1 MPRGYLKNASRSEV
15 GRKARRGGGFRSVD
29 QVRGCSCCDTR
40 GERLRE
46 KELDLAMMFEDE
58 IGEYFT
64 DCEAQPLVCSCLL
77 AGCSFCDHF
86 GDLACLSGV
95 ETLPAPE
102 PMELAAYLPTH
113 RRMQGKAADVCELTG
128 KPI

>member
-1 MPRGYLKNASRSEV
+1 
-15 GRKARRGGGFRSVD
+15 
-29 QVRGCSCCDTR
+29 
-40 GERLRE
+40 
-46 KELDLAMMFEDE
+46 MMLEDE

-102 PMELAAYLPTH
+102 PTELAAYPPTH
-113 RRMQGKAADVCELTG
+113 RRMQGKAADVCELTAYLEAHNRTRISLTTKLATVSG
-128 KPI
+128 RARLQKAIPPPARTVFDTEPKLTPER